1 MASDDDD
8 LGDLRAKID
17 RKAENAWFGKYRSF
31 CVTFGTF
38 GNLRNVVRVDDAGGV
53 KNPTRNLKEEEKKE
67 SRLLKLFETPDFID
81 IFFGDHEK
89 HDKGFA
95 ERGAKY
101 DVLANERV
109 GKGALLN
116 QTDAILLACASEKIR
131 KKLLENEKTK
141 NFVKNAILFPFE
153 MRNPI
158 IAAQA
163 WYAYKN
169 SAVMINATERKKQ
182 KLTCDFC
189 NALDRNPYDPTLL
202 AFLVREANIDYVS
215 RAQRVHA
222 QETRG
227 NLLRA
232 LTGGDPSTVQVVP
245 SYTLSEQGYSD
256 SEEEEA
262 ALEEWKELDAQIPV
276 MTPEIWNTLPQEV
289 RDQGLSMMNAINAMG
304 LIDGFAGE
312 AATQRAGTAAQTT
325 TPATSAK
332 KKETRLLAILRCVL
346 FTLLDFSLAVPLFL
360 TMCVISPVC
369 YFLDRTR
376 RYALS
381 FVKHV
386 WAICTKEKKKNA
398 EKEQQKPK
406 KKRDNPFR
414 GMFDR

>member
-1 MASDDDD
+1 MYTQKEKMASDDDD

-38 GNLRNVVRVDDAGGV
+38 ENLRNVVRVDDKAGGV
-53 KNPTRNLKEEEKKE
+53 KNPRNLKEEEEE
-67 SRLLKLFETPDFID
+67 SPLLKLFQTPDFID
-81 IFFGDHEK
+81 IFFGDYEK

-116 QTDAILLACASEKIR
+116 KTDLILLACASEKIR
-131 KKLLENEKTK
+131 LKLLEHEKTK
-141 NFVKNAILFPFE
+141 NFVKNAILLPFE

-158 IAAQA
+158 IAAQT
-163 WYAYKN
+163 WYALKK
-169 SAVMINATERKKQ
+169 SAVMINATERKRQ
-182 KLTCDFC
+182 KLTYDFC

-227 NLLRA
+227 NLFKA

-245 SYTLSEQGYSD
+245 SFYFSEQGYSD

-262 ALEEWKELDAQIPV
+262 ALEEWKELVAQIPV

-332 KKETRLLAILRCVL
+332 KK
-346 FTLLDFSLAVPLFL
+346 D
-360 TMCVISPVC
+360 
-369 YFLDRTR
+369 
-376 RYALS
+376 
-381 FVKHV
+381 
-386 WAICTKEKKKNA
+386 A

-406 KKRDNPFR
+406 KKKKENPFR

>member
-38 GNLRNVVRVDDAGGV
+38 ENLRNVLHDEEAGDVAVEEERDLPHEEDENSNDDSDREDVLQEDGDPGDAPGVVERIIGLFGTIFSPKRMVRVDDKAGGV
-53 KNPTRNLKEEEKKE
+53 KNPRNLKEEEEE
-67 SRLLKLFETPDFID
+67 SPLLKLFQTPDFID
-81 IFFGDHEK
+81 IFFGDYEK

-116 QTDAILLACASEKIR
+116 KTDLILLACASEKIR
-131 KKLLENEKTK
+131 LKLLEHEKTK
-141 NFVKNAILFPFE
+141 NFVKNAILLPFE

-158 IAAQA
+158 IAPQT
-163 WYAYKN
+163 WYAFKK
-169 SAVMINATERKKQ
+169 SAVMINATERKRQ
-182 KLTCDFC
+182 KLTYDFC

-215 RAQRVHA
+215 RAQRMHA

-227 NLLRA
+227 NLFKA

-245 SYTLSEQGYSD
+245 SFYFSEQGYSD

-262 ALEEWKELDAQIPV
+262 ALEEWKEFDAQIPV

-304 LIDGFAGE
+304 LIDGFAQE

-325 TPATSAK
+325 
-332 KKETRLLAILRCVL
+332 
-346 FTLLDFSLAVPLFL
+346 
-360 TMCVISPVC
+360 
-369 YFLDRTR
+369 
-376 RYALS
+376 
-381 FVKHV
+381 
-386 WAICTKEKKKNA
+386 TKEKKKNA

-406 KKRDNPFR
+406 KKKDNPFR

>member
-31 CVTFGTF
+31 GVTFGTF
-38 GNLRNVVRVDDAGGV
+38 ENLRNVVRVDGGV
-53 KNPTRNLKEEEKKE
+53 KNPRNLKEEEKKE

-81 IFFGDHEK
+81 IFFGDYEK

-131 KKLLENEKTK
+131 KKLLEHEKTK

-158 IAAQA
+158 IVAQT
-163 WYAYKN
+163 WCAYKN

-182 KLTCDFC
+182 KLTYDFC

-215 RAQRVHA
+215 RAQRIRA
-222 QETRG
+222 QENRG

-232 LTGGDPSTVQVVP
+232 LTGGLSVQVFP
-245 SYTLSEQGYSD
+245 SHMFSEQGYSSD

-262 ALEEWKELDAQIPV
+262 ALEKWKELDAQIPV

-289 RDQGLSMMNAINAMG
+289 RDQGLSMMNAVNAMNV
-304 LIDGFAGE
+304 IDGFAGE

-325 TPATSAK
+325 T
-332 KKETRLLAILRCVL
+332 
-346 FTLLDFSLAVPLFL
+346 
-360 TMCVISPVC
+360 
-369 YFLDRTR
+369 
-376 RYALS
+376 
-381 FVKHV
+381 
-386 WAICTKEKKKNA
+386 KEKKKNA

-406 KKRDNPFR
+406 KKKDNPFR

>member
-1 MASDDDD
+1 MASDDND

-31 CVTFGTF
+31 GVTFGTF
-38 GNLRNVVRVDDAGGV
+38 ENLRKVVRVDDAGGV
-53 KNPTRNLKEEEKKE
+53 KNPTRNLKEKKE
-67 SRLLKLFETPDFID
+67 SPLLKLFQDPDFID
-81 IFFGDHEK
+81 IFFGDYEK
-89 HDKGFA
+89 HEKGFA

-131 KKLLENEKTK
+131 KKLLEHEKTK

-182 KLTCDFC
+182 KLTYDFC

-222 QETRG
+222 QEIRG
-227 NLLRA
+227 NVFKT

-245 SYTLSEQGYSD
+245 SHMFSEQGYSD

-262 ALEEWKELDAQIPV
+262 ALEEWKEFDAQIPV

-304 LIDGFAGE
+304 LIDGFAQE

-325 TPATSAK
+325 
-332 KKETRLLAILRCVL
+332 
-346 FTLLDFSLAVPLFL
+346 
-360 TMCVISPVC
+360 
-369 YFLDRTR
+369 
-376 RYALS
+376 
-381 FVKHV
+381 
-386 WAICTKEKKKNA
+386 TKEKKKNA

-406 KKRDNPFR
+406 KKKDNPFR

>member
-1 MASDDDD
+1 M
-8 LGDLRAKID
+8 
-17 RKAENAWFGKYRSF
+17 
-31 CVTFGTF
+31 
-38 GNLRNVVRVDDAGGV
+38 
-53 KNPTRNLKEEEKKE
+53 
-67 SRLLKLFETPDFID
+67 LKLFETPDFID
-81 IFFGDHEK
+81 IFFGDYEK

-158 IAAQA
+158 IVAQT
-163 WYAYKN
+163 WCAYKN

-182 KLTCDFC
+182 KLTYDFC

-215 RAQRVHA
+215 RAQRVPA

-227 NLLRA
+227 NLLKA

-276 MTPEIWNTLPQEV
+276 MTPEIWTTLPQEV
-289 RDQGLSMMNAINAMG
+289 RDQGPSMMTAIYAMIV
-304 LIDGFAGE
+304 IDGFAGE
-312 AATQRAGTAAQTT
+312 AATQRAVTAAQTT
-325 TPATSAK
+325 TPATGAK
-332 KKETRLLAILRCVL
+332 
-346 FTLLDFSLAVPLFL
+346 
-360 TMCVISPVC
+360 
-369 YFLDRTR
+369 
-376 RYALS
+376 
-381 FVKHV
+381 
-386 WAICTKEKKKNA
+386 KKKNA

-406 KKRDNPFR
+406 KKKDNPFR

>member
-1 MASDDDD
+1 MIKEALDILLLLFFIIIILSSIRFHISHLGFPISHLGFPSLYTQKEKMASDDDD

-38 GNLRNVVRVDDAGGV
+38 ENLRNVVRVDDKAGGV
-53 KNPTRNLKEEEKKE
+53 KNPRNLKEEEEE
-67 SRLLKLFETPDFID
+67 SPLLKLFQTPDFID
-81 IFFGDHEK
+81 IFFGDYEK

-116 QTDAILLACASEKIR
+116 KTDLILLACASEKIR
-131 KKLLENEKTK
+131 LKLLEHEKTK
-141 NFVKNAILFPFE
+141 NFVKNAILLPFE

-158 IAAQA
+158 IAAQT
-163 WYAYKN
+163 WYAFKK
-169 SAVMINATERKKQ
+169 SAVMINATERKRQ
-182 KLTCDFC
+182 KLTYDFC

-227 NLLRA
+227 NLFKA

-245 SYTLSEQGYSD
+245 SFYFSEQGYSD

-325 TPATSAK
+325 TPATGAK
-332 KKETRLLAILRCVL
+332 KKR
-346 FTLLDFSLAVPLFL
+346 
-360 TMCVISPVC
+360 
-369 YFLDRTR
+369 
-376 RYALS
+376 
-381 FVKHV
+381 
-386 WAICTKEKKKNA
+386 NA

-406 KKRDNPFR
+406 KKKDNPFR

>member
-1 MASDDDD
+1 MASDDGDM
-8 LGDLRAKID
+8 GDLRAKID
-17 RKAENAWFGKYRSF
+17 RKAENAWSGKYRSF
-31 CVTFGTF
+31 GVTFGTF
-38 GNLRNVVRVDDAGGV
+38 ENLRKVVRVDDAGGV
-53 KNPTRNLKEEEKKE
+53 KNPTRNLKEKKE
-67 SRLLKLFETPDFID
+67 SPLLKLFQDPDFID
-81 IFFGDHEK
+81 IFFGDYEK
-89 HDKGFA
+89 HEKGFA

-131 KKLLENEKTK
+131 KKLLEHEKTK

-158 IAAQA
+158 IAAQT

-182 KLTCDFC
+182 KLTYDFC

-215 RAQRVHA
+215 RAQRIHA
-222 QETRG
+222 QENRG

-232 LTGGDPSTVQVVP
+232 LTGGLSVQVVP

-262 ALEEWKELDAQIPV
+262 ALEKWKELDAQIPV
-276 MTPEIWNTLPQEV
+276 MTPEMWNTLPQEV
-289 RDQGLSMMNAINAMG
+289 RDKGLSMMNAINAMNV
-304 LIDGFAGE
+304 IDGFAGE

-325 TPATSAK
+325 TTAAGAK
-332 KKETRLLAILRCVL
+332 KKENRLLAILRCVL
-346 FTLLDFSLAVPLFL
+346 FTLLDFSLAVPLLL
-360 TMCVISPVC
+360 TMCVTYPLG
-369 YFLDRTR
+369 YFLGRTL

-381 FVKHV
+381 FVKYMR
-386 WAICTKEKKKNA
+386 AICTKEKKKNA

-406 KKRDNPFR
+406 KKKDNPFR

>member
-38 GNLRNVVRVDDAGGV
+38 ENLRKVVRVDDAGGV
-53 KNPTRNLKEEEKKE
+53 KNPTRNLKEKKE
-67 SRLLKLFETPDFID
+67 SPLLKLFQDPDFID
-81 IFFGDHEK
+81 IFFGDYEK
-89 HDKGFA
+89 HNKGFA

-131 KKLLENEKTK
+131 KKLLEHEKTK
-141 NFVKNAILFPFE
+141 NFVKNAILCPFE

-158 IAAQA
+158 IAAQT
-163 WYAYKN
+163 WFAYKN

-182 KLTCDFC
+182 KLTYDFC

-227 NLLRA
+227 NLLKA

-276 MTPEIWNTLPQEV
+276 MTPETWNTLPQEV

-304 LIDGFAGE
+304 LIDGFAQE

-325 TPATSAK
+325 T
-332 KKETRLLAILRCVL
+332 
-346 FTLLDFSLAVPLFL
+346 
-360 TMCVISPVC
+360 
-369 YFLDRTR
+369 
-376 RYALS
+376 
-381 FVKHV
+381 
-386 WAICTKEKKKNA
+386 KEKKKNA
-398 EKEQQKPK
+398 EKEQQKAK
-406 KKRDNPFR
+406 KKKDNPFR

>member
-38 GNLRNVVRVDDAGGV
+38 ENLRNVVRVDDGAGGV
-53 KNPTRNLKEEEKKE
+53 KNPRNLKEEENQLVENGEEE
-67 SRLLKLFETPDFID
+67 SRLLKLFDTSAFID
-81 IFFGDHEK
+81 IFFGDYEK

-131 KKLLENEKTK
+131 KNLLEHEKTK

-158 IAAQA
+158 IAAQT

-182 KLTCDFC
+182 KLTYDFC

-215 RAQRVHA
+215 RAQRIHA

-232 LTGGDPSTVQVVP
+232 LTGGDPTTVQVVP

-325 TPATSAK
+325 TPSTGAK
-332 KKETRLLAILRCVL
+332 KKENRLLAILRCVM
-346 FTLLDFSLAVPLFL
+346 FTLLDLTLAVPLFL
-360 TMCVISPVC
+360 TLCVTYPLC
-369 YFLDRTR
+369 YFLGRTR

-381 FVKHV
+381 FVKYV
-386 WAICTKEKKKNA
+386 RAI
-398 EKEQQKPK
+398 
-406 KKRDNPFR
+406 
-414 GMFDR
+414 

>member
-38 GNLRNVVRVDDAGGV
+38 ENLRNVVRVDDAGGV
-53 KNPTRNLKEEEKKE
+53 KNPTRNLKEKKE
-67 SRLLKLFETPDFID
+67 SRLLKLFENPAFID
-81 IFFGDHEK
+81 IFFGDYEK
-89 HDKGFA
+89 HEKGFA

-131 KKLLENEKTK
+131 KLLLEHEKTK

-158 IAAQA
+158 IAAQT

-182 KLTCDFC
+182 KLTYDFC

-215 RAQRVHA
+215 RAQRIHA
-222 QETRG
+222 QENRG
-227 NLLRA
+227 NLLKA
-232 LTGGDPSTVQVVP
+232 LTGGVLSTVQVVP

-289 RDQGLSMMNAINAMG
+289 RDQGLSMMNAINAMNV
-304 LIDGFAGE
+304 IDGFAQE
-312 AATQRAGTAAQTT
+312 AATQRAGIAAQTT

-332 KKETRLLAILRCVL
+332 KKENRLLAILRRVL
-346 FTLLDFSLAVPLFL
+346 STLFGFSLAVPLLL
-360 TMCVISPVC
+360 TMCVTYPLG
-369 YFLDRTR
+369 YFLGRTL

-381 FVKHV
+381 FAKYV
-386 WAICTKEKKKNA
+386 WAICTKEKKKKNA

-406 KKRDNPFR
+406 KKKDNPFR

>member
-1 MASDDDD
+1 MASDDGD

-31 CVTFGTF
+31 GVTFGTF
-38 GNLRNVVRVDDAGGV
+38 ENLRKVVRVDDAGGV
-53 KNPTRNLKEEEKKE
+53 KNPTRNLKEKKE
-67 SRLLKLFETPDFID
+67 SPLLKLFQDPDFID
-81 IFFGDHEK
+81 IFFGDEK
-89 HDKGFA
+89 HEKGFA

-131 KKLLENEKTK
+131 KKLLEHEKTK

-158 IAAQA
+158 IAAQT

-182 KLTCDFC
+182 KLTYDFC

-215 RAQRVHA
+215 RAQRIHA
-222 QETRG
+222 QENRG
-227 NLLRA
+227 NLLSA
-232 LTGGDPSTVQVVP
+232 LTGGLSVQVFP
-245 SYTLSEQGYSD
+245 SHMFSEQGYSS

-262 ALEEWKELDAQIPV
+262 ALEEWKEFDAQIPV
-276 MTPEIWNTLPQEV
+276 MTPETWNTLPQEV
-289 RDQGLSMMNAINAMG
+289 RNKGLSMMNAINAMG
-304 LIDGFAGE
+304 LIDGFAQE

-325 TPATSAK
+325 
-332 KKETRLLAILRCVL
+332 
-346 FTLLDFSLAVPLFL
+346 
-360 TMCVISPVC
+360 
-369 YFLDRTR
+369 
-376 RYALS
+376 
-381 FVKHV
+381 
-386 WAICTKEKKKNA
+386 TKEKKKNA

-406 KKRDNPFR
+406 KKKDNPFR

>member
-31 CVTFGTF
+31 CVTFRTF
-38 GNLRNVVRVDDAGGV
+38 ENLRNVVRVDDSGGV
-53 KNPTRNLKEEEKKE
+53 KNPSNLKEEKE
-67 SRLLKLFETPDFID
+67 ESPLLKLFQDPDFID
-81 IFFGDHEK
+81 IFFGDYEK

-131 KKLLENEKTK
+131 KKLLEHEKTK

-158 IAAQA
+158 IAAQT

-182 KLTCDFC
+182 KLTYDFC

-215 RAQRVHA
+215 RAQRIHA
-222 QETRG
+222 QENRG

-232 LTGGDPSTVQVVP
+232 LTGGLSVQVFP
-245 SYTLSEQGYSD
+245 SHMFSEQGYSD

-262 ALEEWKELDAQIPV
+262 ALEKWKELDAQIPV
-276 MTPEIWNTLPQEV
+276 MTSEIWNTLPQEV
-289 RDQGLSMMNAINAMG
+289 RDRGLSMMNAINAMG

-325 TPATSAK
+325 T
-332 KKETRLLAILRCVL
+332 KE
-346 FTLLDFSLAVPLFL
+346 
-360 TMCVISPVC
+360 
-369 YFLDRTR
+369 
-376 RYALS
+376 
-381 FVKHV
+381 K
-386 WAICTKEKKKNA
+386 KKKNA

-406 KKRDNPFR
+406 KKKDNPFR